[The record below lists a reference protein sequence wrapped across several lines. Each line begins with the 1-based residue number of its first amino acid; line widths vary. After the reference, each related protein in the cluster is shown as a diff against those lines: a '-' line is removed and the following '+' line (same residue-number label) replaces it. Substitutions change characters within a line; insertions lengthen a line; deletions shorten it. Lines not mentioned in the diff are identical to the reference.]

1 MDTASPAPAGS
12 SPSMKDMAQADA
24 APGQGSVL
32 TGLKHKARVGAAA
45 QPPKSAELQPH
56 PQDPTPYS
64 SILQLLREGP
74 AHRGRERR
82 GPHDDSRPGEA
93 APSASG
99 VWASG
104 PVRHHQTPAP
114 RPPSMR
120 PGVYDRQQM
129 PRTGL
134 FTMGVTPDPKSSI
147 PRHRVTPS
155 TRSPPPPYPPLLPP
169 TSSSSALLPRPS
181 SLSCCAI
188 AWQELAFV
196 PLSKAVQASDF
207 CLLLNADPH
216 WRKGRR
222 CR

>member
-155 TRSPPPPYPPLLPP
+155 TRSPPPLLTLPSFPPPAPL
-169 TSSSSALLPRPS
+169 RPS
-181 SLSCCAI
+181 CRAPLPCPAVLLHGKSLLLSPC
-188 AWQELAFV
+188 
-196 PLSKAVQASDF
+196 PRLSKQVTFASS
-207 CLLLNADPH
+207 
-216 WRKGRR
+216 
-222 CR
+222 